1 MNVSDSQSA
10 NSRFV
15 SSSSSLGRLLFE
27 SLHGFSHTDV
37 LFPET
42 KKAERLRKAQ
52 NKHDYVPSG
61 FLLGVRVRG
70 VSLPRG
76 VAIMRFFFFATELTD
91 SCMRVMC
98 MLA

>member
-1 MNVSDSQSA
+1 M
-10 NSRFV
+10 

-27 SLHGFSHTDV
+27 SLHGFSLTDM

-52 NKHDYVPSG
+52 NKHEYVPSG

-70 VSLPRG
+70 VSLLRG
-76 VAIMRFFFFATELTD
+76 AAIMLFFL
-91 SCMRVMC
+91 
-98 MLA
+98 LPN